1 MPPATYNVSDRPEVG
16 KLSLMTTLLRIVQAV
31 FALIGFA
38 IMASAK
44 ADVLVDVGLTFPVDY
59 TLKWTS
65 FKAYKF
71 CLSMLV
77 IVFVWALVLAILD
90 GIEAF
95 LKKAFGGGIKPYI
108 VALGDLLLAFL
119 LFGAACAAAT
129 IDTDIVGSYPS
140 KFKSKVRAATAFAF
154 LTWFVLVPTMV
165 TNLAL
170 VASEFFSG

>member
-1 MPPATYNVSDRPEVG
+1 MPPCSV
-16 KLSLMTTLLRIVQAV
+16 LQ
-31 FALIGFA
+31 

-108 VALGDLLLAFL
+108 VALGDLVSSFTLYLPLGAFRDRIHFWFEFGNCLQSALLLAIRRWL
-119 LFGAACAAAT
+119 SLAC
-129 IDTDIVGSYPS
+129 
-140 KFKSKVRAATAFAF
+140 K
-154 LTWFVLVPTMV
+154 
-165 TNLAL
+165 
-170 VASEFFSG
+170 

>member
-1 MPPATYNVSDRPEVG
+1 
-16 KLSLMTTLLRIVQAV
+16 
-31 FALIGFA
+31 
-38 IMASAK
+38 MASAK

-108 VALGDLLLAFL
+108 VALGDLVSWFSPYVPLGAFKEGYIFGLDLEIACNIRFCLQFVGAYLWLAS
-119 LFGAACAAAT
+119 T
-129 IDTDIVGSYPS
+129 
-140 KFKSKVRAATAFAF
+140 
-154 LTWFVLVPTMV
+154 
-165 TNLAL
+165 
-170 VASEFFSG
+170 